1 MKINKDDLKRR
12 IQAYNAGRITDHDK
26 AQLWDDMIEIC
37 AYQIKKSRKDPA
49 YYDFI
54 QDMVIYILDH
64 YIMNFTEIDPKTG
77 KEFSSL
83 AFMLQSAY
91 YSKLVLWNNKY
102 QFENNEFATL
112 NISSADCDGNST
124 ELINTWSNDNY
135 QEAWMHAWGS
145 KDRRRKVV
153 KPEEPKEEENLEKQS
168 PEDREQRND
177 QNVLSHE
184 ALYTEIQREERELE
198 EA

>member
-1 MKINKDDLKRR
+1 MRINKDELKQR
-12 IQAYNAGRITDHDK
+12 IMDYNAGTISDAAK

-64 YIMNFTEIDPKTG
+64 YIMNFNEIDPETG

-83 AFMLQSAY
+83 SFMLQSSY
-91 YSKLVLWNNKY
+91 YAKLVLWNNKY
-102 QFENNEFATL
+102 RHENNEFATL
-112 NISSADCDGNST
+112 NISSADSDGNST

-135 QEAWMHAWGS
+135 QEAWEHAWGT
-145 KDRRRKVV
+145 KCRRRKI
-153 KPEEPKEEENLEKQS
+153 KEDEPKEEEENLEKK
-168 PEDREQRND
+168 PLDRE
-177 QNVLSHE
+177 
-184 ALYTEIQREERELE
+184 ALAKEIEREVKE
-198 EA
+198 YESGVDFSKS